1 MTQAC
6 RHEDRGELQ
15 DDKEFRKLTR
25 WTRSS
30 HQRLVPLDE
39 MRQAKLFNL
48 TGHMDACTAG
58 LPSQE
63 RWTGVPVTLRKS
75 VMPSQDARGRQGM
88 RNCSRKLEVASMYA
102 VSRRSAGTTGGRAPR
117 ATQVID
123 EAELE
128 KALREI
134 GDPR

>member
-1 MTQAC
+1 MPSAC

-15 DDKEFRKLTR
+15 DDKEFRKLAGWR
-25 WTRSS
+25 RSS

-39 MRQAKLFNL
+39 MRQFRVLNL
-48 TGHMDACTAG
+48 QGHMDACTAG

-63 RWTGVPVTLRKS
+63 RWEGVPVGLKKS
-75 VMPSQDARGRQGM
+75 VMPSQDVRGRQGM
-88 RNCSRKLEVASMYA
+88 RSCSRKLEVASIYA
-102 VSRRSAGTTGGRAPR
+102 VSRRNTGGRAPK